1 MIWFDGTQRD
11 GDLHAVGPAMEDGH
25 TSATMEGDGDLHA
38 VGPAMEDGHTSATME
53 GDGDL
58 HAVGPAMEDGHTS
71 ATMEGDGDLHA
82 VGPAMEDGHTS
93 ATMEGD
99 GDLHAVGPA
108 MEDGHTS
115 ATMEGDGDLHAVGPA
130 MEDGHTSATMEGDG
144 DLHAVGPAMEDGHT
158 SATMEGDGDLH
169 AVGPAMED
177 GHTSATMEGDGD
189 LHAVGPAMEDGHTS
203 ATMEGDGDLHA
214 VGPAMEDGHTSA
226 TMEGDGDLH
235 AVGPA
240 MEDGHTSATMEGDGD
255 LHAVGPAMEDGHT
268 SATMEGDGDLHA
280 VGPAMEDG
288 HTSATMEGD
297 GDLHAVGPAME
308 DGHTSATMEGDGD
321 LHAVG
326 PAMEDGHTSASM
338 EGDGDLH
345 AVGPAME
352 DGHTSATM
360 EGDGDLHAVGPAME
374 DGHTS
379 ATMEGDGD
387 LQTVGPAMEDGHTPA
402 VTEGTSFCKLEM
414 RNFIFTLIKECEF
427 IGIRIDAIITD
438 MGPGNQAIWSIC
450 GIGATKHG
458 KTSVSC
464 AHPCANG
471 SDRQLFFI
479 ADAPHV
485 LKNLRGHLVRGQL
498 ISIPDEIVERNKLPT
513 SEVSLS
519 YVRDVAQRDGTSALK
534 LAPHL
539 KDKHLDP
546 NHYEKMS
553 VSSALAVLNHSTG
566 SAIRVLVKEGKMSP
580 AAVTTAW
587 FLETVYKWFR
597 LMTSRTK
604 SLAMSELNSRKHDDA
619 VEFLSEVLDLFKKMT
634 IHLPGKSPSW
644 KPVQTGVV
652 ISTTAALSLQNL
664 YLTQNNF
671 KYLFLSRLTQDALEN
686 LFSVI
691 RQKNATPR
699 PLQFKTALR
708 TITLSQF
715 FQPCRTGN
723 YEMDDAEYLADF
735 ISKRQAES
743 PSEEMLQQDGA
754 GAIQDE
760 STWELPDDDD
770 QMLAQVVDVLSDSQA
785 VMGELQ
791 STDKQS
797 LHYLCGYTA
806 TVATVSGWWVCRVCG
821 WLRRRE
827 GPRKDAKLAEYESRP
842 TIRATGRLPLSTG
855 DAVSAAWCHDRF
867 VAVHVDSKLEVM
879 QFRSGTSR
887 TTFSG
892 ASHVEAFRRIQ

>member
-1 MIWFDGTQRD
+1 MQTGNLPGREFLRVTETCTLWAR
-11 GDLHAVGPAMEDGH
+11 MEDGH

-58 HAVGPAMEDGHTS
+58 HAVG
-71 ATMEGDGDLHA
+71 L
-82 VGPAMEDGHTS
+82 
-93 ATMEGD
+93 
-99 GDLHAVGPA
+99 
-108 MEDGHTS
+108 
-115 ATMEGDGDLHAVGPA
+115 
-130 MEDGHTSATMEGDG
+130 
-144 DLHAVGPAMEDGHT
+144 
-158 SATMEGDGDLH
+158 
-169 AVGPAMED
+169 
-177 GHTSATMEGDGD
+177 
-189 LHAVGPAMEDGHTS
+189 
-203 ATMEGDGDLHA
+203 
-214 VGPAMEDGHTSA
+214 
-226 TMEGDGDLH
+226 
-235 AVGPA
+235 
-240 MEDGHTSATMEGDGD
+240 
-255 LHAVGPAMEDGHT
+255 
-268 SATMEGDGDLHA
+268 
-280 VGPAMEDG
+280 
-288 HTSATMEGD
+288 
-297 GDLHAVGPAME
+297 
-308 DGHTSATMEGDGD
+308 
-321 LHAVG
+321 
-326 PAMEDGHTSASM
+326 
-338 EGDGDLH
+338 
-345 AVGPAME
+345 AME

-387 LQTVGPAMEDGHTPA
+387 LQTVGPAMEDGHTSATMEGDGDLQTVGLAMEDGHTPA
-402 VTEGTSFCKLEM
+402 VTEACLIHEERIKELERKLQNSERLARKLQKDKENLLRDPRMLLADDQVECIRRDGMRGGKWSDATVQMAMKLRCACGNKGYMCINENVVPLPSVRTLQRKIEHVKFKPGILTELFPSLKAKVSTMLPEERNAALMIDEMQITAGTDYDPSVKGLIGKLSTKLGPKATCTDGRATHAMVFMLGGMSSRWKQTVAYHLTGTSFCKLEM

-664 YLTQNNF
+664 YLTQYNF

-743 PSEEMLQQDGA
+743 PSEEVLQQDGA
-754 GAIQDE
+754 SAIQDE
-760 STWELPDDDD
+760 SAWELPDDDD

-785 VMGELQ
+785 AMGELQ

-797 LHYLCGYTA
+797 LHYLCGYTVKA
-806 TVATVSGWWVCRVCG
+806 VCG
-821 WLRRRE
+821 KYKLCETCSQREESGSAPLPGVAASTRRRATCSVNN
-827 GPRKDAKLAEYESRP
+827 GSDGRSPILNAKAKPRRVDKKGRRRKDVTFAKAYRNNREGLVRGFS
-842 TIRATGRLPLSTG
+842 
-855 DAVSAAWCHDRF
+855 VF
-867 VAVHVDSKLEVM
+867 
-879 QFRSGTSR
+879 
-887 TTFSG
+887 TTPW
-892 ASHVEAFRRIQ
+892 AYN

>member
-1 MIWFDGTQRD
+1 MEDGQTSATMEGD
-11 GDLHAVGPAMEDGH
+11 GDLHAVGPAMGDGH

-38 VGPAMEDGHTSATME
+38 VGPAMEDGGTSATME

-58 HAVGPAMEDGHTS
+58 HAVGPAMEDRHTS

-82 VGPAMEDGHTS
+82 VGPAIEDGHTS
-93 ATMEGD
+93 AT
-99 GDLHAVGPA
+99 V
-108 MEDGHTS
+108 
-115 ATMEGDGDLHAVGPA
+115 
-130 MEDGHTSATMEGDG
+130 
-144 DLHAVGPAMEDGHT
+144 
-158 SATMEGDGDLH
+158 
-169 AVGPAMED
+169 
-177 GHTSATMEGDGD
+177 
-189 LHAVGPAMEDGHTS
+189 
-203 ATMEGDGDLHA
+203 
-214 VGPAMEDGHTSA
+214 
-226 TMEGDGDLH
+226 
-235 AVGPA
+235 
-240 MEDGHTSATMEGDGD
+240 
-255 LHAVGPAMEDGHT
+255 
-268 SATMEGDGDLHA
+268 
-280 VGPAMEDG
+280 
-288 HTSATMEGD
+288 
-297 GDLHAVGPAME
+297 
-308 DGHTSATMEGDGD
+308 
-321 LHAVG
+321 
-326 PAMEDGHTSASM
+326 
-338 EGDGDLH
+338 
-345 AVGPAME
+345 
-352 DGHTSATM
+352 
-360 EGDGDLHAVGPAME
+360 
-374 DGHTS
+374 
-379 ATMEGDGD
+379 EGDGD

-402 VTEGTSFCKLEM
+402 VTEDEVFCVTFSSIQVECIRGDGMRGGKWSDATVQMAMKLRCACGNKGYMCINENVVPLPSVRTLQRKIEHVKFWPGILTELFSSLKAKVSTMLPEERKAALMIDEMQITAGTDYDPSVKGLIGKLSTKLGPKATCTDGRATHAMVFMLCGMSSRWKQTVAYHLTRTSFCKLEM
-414 RNFIFTLIKECEF
+414 RNFIFTLINECEF

-450 GIGATKHG
+450 GIGAMKHC

-464 AHPCANG
+464 AHPCANE

-519 YVRDVAQRDGTSALK
+519 YVRDVAQRDGTSAVK

-546 NHYEKMS
+546 SHYEKMS

-566 SAIRVLVKEGKMSP
+566 SAIRVLVKGGKMSP

-634 IHLPGKSPSW
+634 IHLPGQSPSW

-691 RQKNATPR
+691 RQKNATPP

-708 TITLSQF
+708 RITLSQF

-723 YEMDDAEYLADF
+723 CEMDDAEYLADF

-743 PSEEMLQQDGA
+743 PSEEVLQQDGA
-754 GAIQDE
+754 AAIQDE
-760 STWELPDDDD
+760 SAWELPDDDD

-785 VMGELQ
+785 AMGELQ
-791 STDKQS
+791 STDKQV
-797 LHYLCGYTA
+797 LHYLCGYTVKA
-806 TVATVSGWWVCRVCG
+806 VCG
-821 WLRRRE
+821 
-827 GPRKDAKLAEYESRP
+827 KYKLCETCRSALTDTENKENASLTEFKSYRDTSEQN
-842 TIRATGRLPLSTG
+842 PLCMVSL
-855 DAVSAAWCHDRF
+855 AVFAM
-867 VAVHVDSKLEVM
+867 LEKCEVI
-879 QFRSGTSR
+879 FRSQEASIVDGTANLANLSAQALCEFSR
-887 TTFSG
+887 DHLPTCHG
-892 ASHVEAFRRIQ
+892 VAQKRVDAFLLMRLRFALRKSNERYAAKQNNTSCGSRSIGMRGCVNAVR

>member
-1 MIWFDGTQRD
+1 MPTCCAVGCSGRYEDGKLLFRLPSGKQNKQDAARRNEWLRKINRKNFTPSTQARLCEDHFTSDAYEAHRADGKRKLKPNAVPSVFAHLKPRPHAKRKPPRQRVSPCD

-58 HAVGPAMEDGHTS
+58 HAVGPAMDYGHTS

-82 VGPAMEDGHTS
+82 VGPAMEDGYTS

-99 GDLHAVGPA
+99 GDLHAVGLSHGGRTHPC
-108 MEDGHTS
+108 
-115 ATMEGDGDLHAVGPA
+115 GDGSVRTLQQKIEHVKFRPGILTELFPSLKAKVSTMLPEERNAALMIDEMQITAGTDYDPSVKGLIGKLSTKLGPKATCTDGRATHAMVFMLGG
-130 MEDGHTSATMEGDG
+130 MS
-144 DLHAVGPAMEDGHT
+144 
-158 SATMEGDGDLH
+158 SRWK
-169 AVGPAMED
+169 
-177 GHTSATMEGDGD
+177 
-189 LHAVGPAMEDGHTS
+189 
-203 ATMEGDGDLHA
+203 
-214 VGPAMEDGHTSA
+214 
-226 TMEGDGDLH
+226 
-235 AVGPA
+235 
-240 MEDGHTSATMEGDGD
+240 
-255 LHAVGPAMEDGHT
+255 
-268 SATMEGDGDLHA
+268 
-280 VGPAMEDG
+280 
-288 HTSATMEGD
+288 
-297 GDLHAVGPAME
+297 
-308 DGHTSATMEGDGD
+308 
-321 LHAVG
+321 
-326 PAMEDGHTSASM
+326 
-338 EGDGDLH
+338 
-345 AVGPAME
+345 
-352 DGHTSATM
+352 
-360 EGDGDLHAVGPAME
+360 
-374 DGHTS
+374 
-379 ATMEGDGD
+379 
-387 LQTVGPAMEDGHTPA
+387 QTVAYHLT
-402 VTEGTSFCKLEM
+402 GTSFCKLEM

-450 GIGATKHG
+450 GIGATKRG

-743 PSEEMLQQDGA
+743 PSQEVLQQDGA
-754 GAIQDE
+754 AAIQDE
-760 STWELPDDDD
+760 SAWELPDDDV

-785 VMGELQ
+785 AMGELQ

-797 LHYLCGYTA
+797 LHYLCGYTRS
-806 TVATVSGWWVCRVCG
+806 VIGHWDG
-821 WLRRRE
+821 RE
-827 GPRKDAKLAEYESRP
+827 G
-842 TIRATGRLPLSTG
+842 RALPYCSVNGRTGLGPALLRCDWP
-855 DAVSAAWCHDRF
+855 DR
-867 VAVHVDSKLEVM
+867 VWLHPPGL
-879 QFRSGTSR
+879 
-887 TTFSG
+887 
-892 ASHVEAFRRIQ
+892 

>member
-1 MIWFDGTQRD
+1 MLSFGGLLFLSTCSAFQDAKPDWKLRYAWCD
-11 GDLHAVGPAMEDGH
+11 GDLHAVGPAMEDGHTSATMEGDGGLHAVGPAMEDGH

-38 VGPAMEDGHTSATME
+38 VGPAMEDGHNSAT
-53 GDGDL
+53 
-58 HAVGPAMEDGHTS
+58 V
-71 ATMEGDGDLHA
+71 
-82 VGPAMEDGHTS
+82 
-93 ATMEGD
+93 
-99 GDLHAVGPA
+99 
-108 MEDGHTS
+108 
-115 ATMEGDGDLHAVGPA
+115 
-130 MEDGHTSATMEGDG
+130 
-144 DLHAVGPAMEDGHT
+144 
-158 SATMEGDGDLH
+158 
-169 AVGPAMED
+169 
-177 GHTSATMEGDGD
+177 
-189 LHAVGPAMEDGHTS
+189 
-203 ATMEGDGDLHA
+203 
-214 VGPAMEDGHTSA
+214 
-226 TMEGDGDLH
+226 
-235 AVGPA
+235 
-240 MEDGHTSATMEGDGD
+240 
-255 LHAVGPAMEDGHT
+255 
-268 SATMEGDGDLHA
+268 
-280 VGPAMEDG
+280 
-288 HTSATMEGD
+288 
-297 GDLHAVGPAME
+297 
-308 DGHTSATMEGDGD
+308 
-321 LHAVG
+321 
-326 PAMEDGHTSASM
+326 
-338 EGDGDLH
+338 
-345 AVGPAME
+345 
-352 DGHTSATM
+352 
-360 EGDGDLHAVGPAME
+360 
-374 DGHTS
+374 
-379 ATMEGDGD
+379 EGDGD

-450 GIGATKHG
+450 YIGATKHG

-519 YVRDVAQRDGTSALK
+519 YVRDVAQRDGTSALN

-671 KYLFLSRLTQDALEN
+671 KYLFLSRLTQDTLEN

-691 RQKNATPR
+691 RRKNATPR

-735 ISKRQAES
+735 ISKRQTES
-743 PSEEMLQQDGA
+743 PSEEVLQQDGA
-754 GAIQDE
+754 AAIQDE
-760 STWELPDDDD
+760 SAWELPDDDD

-785 VMGELQ
+785 AMGELQ

-797 LHYLCGYTA
+797 LHYLCGYTRLAHLWNLVFLLHRRLQRWVPLWSRILQLLQLFPLLALVHLWIQARQQILA
-806 TVATVSGWWVCRVCG
+806 TLMSPGLLLLPLALVHPWTQGSLQTLAALPCPGPFLSLAP
-821 WLRRRE
+821 LRGLLE
-827 GPRKDAKLAEYESRP
+827 NFQLLPRLESRQGHE
-842 TIRATGRLPLSTG
+842 TTST
-855 DAVSAAWCHDRF
+855 RP
-867 VAVHVDSKLEVM
+867 
-879 QFRSGTSR
+879 
-887 TTFSG
+887 
-892 ASHVEAFRRIQ
+892 